1 MSSLRITTAPQT
13 WSLMHRELHRR
24 VLMLHMVMGGGATS
38 LSGGLGE
45 GVSDKSCPSQPGRG
59 REEEDRE
66 GSVKWLSIAGERNNQ
81 QPVSIIE
88 NGISLPSLPP

>member
-1 MSSLRITTAPQT
+1 MR
-13 WSLMHRELHRR
+13 
-24 VLMLHMVMGGGATS
+24 HMVTGGGATS

-66 GSVKWLSIAGERNNQ
+66 GSMKWLSIAGERSNR
-81 QPVSIIE
+81 QPVSKTE